1 MKIESYF
8 DGELIKTGEINVVLS
23 PDFTGFINRMLLA
36 NSYTKLLINSTNQQA
51 KSRLELAA
59 VRLELKSEISNQD
72 METFKLIWD
81 AVIGTIPINIIDNQD
96 LIELREIAES
106 TNMPF
111 AFGLDFK
118 IELQ

>member
-1 MKIESYF
+1 MRVETYLDGQLIE
-8 DGELIKTGEINVVLS
+8 TREIDSILS
-23 PDFTGFINRMLLA
+23 PDFTGFINRMLNS

-72 METFKLIWD
+72 IETLKLIWD
-81 AVIGTIPINIIDNQD
+81 AVVGTVALEMIDNHD
-96 LIELREIAES
+96 LIELQQIAES

-111 AFGLDFK
+111 TFGLDFK
-118 IELQ
+118 IELR